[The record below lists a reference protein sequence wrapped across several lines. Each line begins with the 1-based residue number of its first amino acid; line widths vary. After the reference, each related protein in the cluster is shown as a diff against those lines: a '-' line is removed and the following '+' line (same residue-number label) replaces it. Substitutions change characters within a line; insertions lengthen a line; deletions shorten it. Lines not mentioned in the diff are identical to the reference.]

1 MRTVRQAFTL
11 IELLTVIAITAVLMT
26 LIVVPVFQSFNLTRA
41 AQAFAD
47 AQDKARQLVEAI
59 SREVGTSVRVR
70 DGSGR
75 VSTTLNGA
83 TVSLLRS
90 TMVAVVPGVNT
101 DGTAINGP
109 QPGDFVE
116 VQLPNSKLDL
126 VRPAE
131 GEIDPTLALG
141 TYRDPVTGKI
151 DPTLHQPKGQIILP
165 VGPGQAMTRYF
176 VALRDPMNPKAY
188 VDPYNGLLM
197 TRTADRDNLYVL
209 FRANVQPMQFRLVTP
224 AGGGA
229 NRMMFVSNPDFFEVA
244 PGTQKGVDVQTGL
257 PVGDPQYDDPRF
269 FVPNRDGAGNVI
281 SNDAKATRIA
291 NWLKVSVIKTEVS
304 RYDMIQP
311 IYDKS
316 SRKVSITGTIN
327 QNSKT
332 LGLPDVVP
340 LISFAPTRVS
350 SDPAKGQVAVRP
362 GEEGP
367 NGEIVEPDV
376 YLTQFGQWSNFDIR
390 TWPVGWDPTN
400 PGFNELQIGVETAL
414 AGTPGNAP
422 GFSLYGYDPDL
433 GPESS
438 AAAVKELFDVSTY
451 DLTIRQGGRYP
462 FSAAVFA
469 ANGRSNW
476 LSNQRMREIF
486 TPYFVDPT
494 RGKLVASFSISDI
507 GDPTKTPTNPQ
518 NLPSVDTADINTAF
532 TGNWAAHPELRPD
545 IQRFVYLA
553 VTPNSDGTMGVLNP
567 DPTIGFARA
576 RITPGAETVY
586 GPDQMIGPN
595 QGQIVRYTRTTS
607 PNPGPNQ
614 YKMNYVNQSDPD
626 LLALGFSQVDVDAYN
641 ALNGAYSPTNFI
653 SSVIIPRYR
662 AGYIQL
668 NSDPN
673 VQLPAGQITVS
684 YRFQFT
690 GGRSTPGTGSS
701 TDVFA
706 VDYDSRQLMS
716 VLLTMRNYAQS
727 NLPNPQMVTLKA
739 TATVRNYTR

>member
-1 MRTVRQAFTL
+1 MRNIRRAFTL

-41 AQAFAD
+41 AQAIAD
-47 AQDKARQLVEAI
+47 AQDKARQMVEAI

-75 VSTTLNGA
+75 VASSLNGQN
-83 TVSLLRS
+83 VNLFRNSL
-90 TMVAVVPGVNT
+90 VAIVPGINT
-101 DGTAINGP
+101 DGTPLNGP
-109 QPGDFVE
+109 QPGDYVE

-131 GEIDPTLALG
+131 GEIDPSLPLG
-141 TYRDPVTGKI
+141 TYRDPITGKI
-151 DPTLHQPKGQIILP
+151 DPTLHAPKGQIILP
-165 VGPGQAMTRYF
+165 VGPGQSMVRYF
-176 VALRDPMNPKAY
+176 IALRDPMNLKGY
-188 VDPYNGLLM
+188 TDPYNGLLM
-197 TRTADRDNLYVL
+197 TRTGDRDNLFVL
-209 FRANVQPMQFRLVTP
+209 FRANVQPMQFRNVTP
-224 AGGGA
+224 TGGGA
-229 NRMMFVSNPDFFEVA
+229 NRMMFVSNPNFFEVA
-244 PGTQKGVDVQTGL
+244 PGTLKGTDVATGL
-257 PVGDPQYDDPRF
+257 PVGEPQYDDPRF
-269 FVPNRDGAGNVI
+269 MVPNRDAAGNFI
-281 SNDAKATRIA
+281 TNDAKATRIN
-291 NWLKVSVIKTEVS
+291 NWLAASVIKTEVS

-316 SRKVSITGTIN
+316 SRKVVVTSSIN

-332 LGLPDVVP
+332 LGIPEIMP

-362 GEEGP
+362 GEESS

-400 PGFNELQIGVETAL
+400 PGFNEFQIGVETAL
-414 AGTPGNAP
+414 AGNPGQAP
-422 GFSLYGYDPDL
+422 GFSLYSYDPDL

-438 AAAVKELFDVSTY
+438 AAALKELFDVNTY
-451 DLTIRQGGRYP
+451 ELTIRQGGMYP
-462 FSAAVFA
+462 FSAAVAA
-469 ANGRSNW
+469 ANGRSGW
-476 LSNQRMREIF
+476 LNNQRMREVF

-507 GDPTKTPTNPQ
+507 GDSTKTPTNPQ
-518 NLPSVDTADINTAF
+518 NYPSVDTAAINAAF
-532 TGNWAAHPELRPD
+532 TANWTAHPELRPD
-545 IQRFVYLA
+545 LHRFVYLA
-553 VTPNSDGTMGVLNP
+553 VTPNSDGTLGPLYP

-576 RITPGAETVY
+576 RLTPGTETVY
-586 GPDQMIGPN
+586 GPDQQAGPN
-595 QGQIVRYTRTTS
+595 QGQIIRYTRTTS
-607 PNPGPNQ
+607 PSPGPNQ
-614 YKMNYVNQSDPD
+614 YRINYVNQGDPD
-626 LLALGFSQVDVDAYN
+626 LLALGFAQADIDAYN
-641 ALNGAYSPTNFI
+641 ALNGVYSPTNFI
-653 SSVIIPRYR
+653 SSVIMPRYR

-673 VQLPAGQITVS
+673 VPLPPGAITVS

-690 GGRSTPGTGSS
+690 GGRSAPGPGAP